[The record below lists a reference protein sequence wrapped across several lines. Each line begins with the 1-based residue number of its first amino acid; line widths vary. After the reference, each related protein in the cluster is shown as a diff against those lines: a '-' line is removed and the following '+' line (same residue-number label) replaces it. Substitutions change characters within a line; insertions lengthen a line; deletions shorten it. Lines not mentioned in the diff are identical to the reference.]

1 MPVLRPCRRS
11 YARRP
16 TEPTG
21 IQHSSTPAGTLVVFA
36 LAALLVAG
44 VPVHSFAQNPV
55 GQEPQ
60 VAAVASPQNAVE
72 KLAGIQE
79 SIEAKRRTVHELRK
93 NLKALRDPVEV
104 QDLQQKIEYLTTDI
118 ANLQQSF
125 EQIAIGGIYLT
136 SLSEVQDQRINWRDE
151 VEQIRRPLLS
161 TLKELTA
168 RPRHID
174 SLRRQLQRQEDQL
187 EDIDKALESLR
198 QLSSQNLP
206 SGTAEALKQLLT
218 EWEQR
223 RVDLQR
229 QMEITRFNL
238 DSLITQA
245 EPWRTTMWEAMAE
258 FARGRGLTLLLAALS
273 SLVVWLVFKTLM
285 GLYWRWLYRMRGD
298 IGVRRAPLV
307 IYSYRLATAIVI
319 VLAILLVLY
328 SRGDILLLTLSLIA
342 LAGAALG
349 LRQTLPRYAAELR
362 LLLGI
367 GPVREQER
375 LVLDGVPLSVES
387 LGVYSVL
394 RNPAL
399 EGVVRMPLY
408 KMDTFASRPATAE
421 PWFPCQPDDYIVLA
435 DGSYGHVL
443 RQTIEMVEVAV
454 LDSRMRIG
462 TKDFLSQNIRN
473 LSRDGYGIAATF
485 GIDYRHQ
492 AICLDTVPASF
503 REAIIRRFSEAGL
516 RQDMQDIL
524 VEFSEAGASSLDYRI
539 YLVLSGHAAPAY
551 YKAQRLVQ
559 QACVDTCN
567 REGWVIPF
575 TQITVHSAELSAL

>member
-1 MPVLRPCRRS
+1 VPVLRPCRRS
-11 YARRP
+11 YDRRP
-16 TEPTG
+16 TRPTG
-21 IQHSSTPAGTLVVFA
+21 VQHSSIPAGTLVVFA
-36 LAALLVAG
+36 LAALLFAG
-44 VPVHSFAQNPV
+44 VPLHSFAQNPV
-55 GQEPQ
+55 GQEAQ
-60 VAAVASPQNAVE
+60 DAAVASPENAVE
-72 KLAGIQE
+72 KLVGIQE

-104 QDLQQKIEYLTTDI
+104 QELQQKIEYLTNDI

-136 SLSEVQDQRINWRDE
+136 SLIEVQDQRINWRDE
-151 VEQIRRPLLS
+151 VEQISRPLLS

-168 RPRHID
+168 KPRHID

-198 QLSSQNLP
+198 QFSSQNLP

-223 RVDLQR
+223 RVDLHR

-238 DSLITQA
+238 DSLITQS
-245 EPWRTTMWEAMAE
+245 ESWRTTMWEAMAE

-285 GLYWRWLYRMRGD
+285 GLYWRWLYRTRGD
-298 IGVRRAPLV
+298 IGVRHAPLV
-307 IYSYRLATAIVI
+307 IYSYRLATAIAI

-328 SRGDILLLTLSLIA
+328 SRGDILLLTLGLIA

-375 LVLDGVPLSVES
+375 LVLDGLPFSVES

-399 EGVVRMPLY
+399 EGVVRIPLY
-408 KMDTFASRPATAE
+408 KMNTFASRPATEE
-421 PWFPCQPDDYIVLA
+421 PWFPCQPGDYIVLA

-462 TKDFLSQNIRN
+462 TRDFLSQNLRN
-473 LSRDGYGIAATF
+473 LSRDGFGIAATF

-503 REAIIRRFSEAGL
+503 SEAIIRRFSEAGL

-524 VEFSEAGASSLDYRI
+524 VEFSEAGSSSLDYRI
-539 YLVLSGHAAPAY
+539 YLVLSGRAAPAY
-551 YKAQRLVQ
+551 YKAQRLIQ

-575 TQITVHSAELSAL
+575 TQVTVHSAEVPAL